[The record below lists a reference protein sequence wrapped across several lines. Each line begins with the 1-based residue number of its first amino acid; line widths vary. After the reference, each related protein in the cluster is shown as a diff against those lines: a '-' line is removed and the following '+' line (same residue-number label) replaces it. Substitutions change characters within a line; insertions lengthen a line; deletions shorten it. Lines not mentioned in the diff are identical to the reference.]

1 MTDIYIDGTREFA
14 AIFEVS
20 MEDGSIIGKTSLGGN
35 NETNVFDLIE
45 KDDGYIFVGKS
56 SATNGDFS
64 NNKGNFDAFIAKIG
78 KTPNENGILPTL
90 WIKTYRGNKA
100 EAFESIVY
108 NNNEFV
114 IGGYTRSSTDD
125 FADID
130 TSIDISTSL
139 LFKLDLNGNII
150 KKQPVGGSNY
160 EYINDVITNGSNYL
174 IAGTSY
180 STDGDMQSFN
190 YGNSDAFLMNI
201 DSDLN
206 PIISFE
212 LKPALVNNLPELVKH
227 YGTEIP
233 TIENQ
238 SNLKLY
244 TTTNPTKDL
253 ANWCGT
259 ATILDPNRNYD
270 WVHCLQP
277 LNSVDMIT
285 LLSTN
290 GSLVYETNTYT
301 LNADRND
308 WIRFYFGF
316 GNAGAEIELSNLR
329 VKFEG
334 DDFITIKEAV
344 DKGYIEP
351 LVLTGHNSTYN
362 YFYPNSHNLIY
373 GESTGKAIY
382 SSVLII
388 IKPKNKVLEQFT
400 INVSRILPTSYG
412 NITVSQMKNYDISL
426 SPAQ

>member
-1 MTDIYIDGTREFA
+1 M
-14 AIFEVS
+14 
-20 MEDGSIIGKTSLGGN
+20 
-35 NETNVFDLIE
+35 
-45 KDDGYIFVGKS
+45 
-56 SATNGDFS
+56 
-64 NNKGNFDAFIAKIG
+64 
-78 KTPNENGILPTL
+78 PTL

-212 LKPALVNNLPELVKH
+212 LKPVLVNNLPELVKH

-259 ATILDPNRNYD
+259 GTILDPNRNYD
-270 WVHCLQP
+270 WVHYLQP

-351 LVLTGHNSTYN
+351 LVLTRQNSTYN

-400 INVSRILPTSYG
+400 INASRILPTSYG
-412 NITVSQMKNYDISL
+412 NITVSQMKNFDISL